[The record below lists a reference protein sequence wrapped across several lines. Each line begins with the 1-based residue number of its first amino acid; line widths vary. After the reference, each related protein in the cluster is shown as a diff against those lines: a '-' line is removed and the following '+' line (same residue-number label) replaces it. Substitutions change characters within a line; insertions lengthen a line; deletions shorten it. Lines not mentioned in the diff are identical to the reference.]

1 VSTEAELQVLKTVV
15 DKIDQSLEKMTDV
28 SANVGKIL
36 AVHEERLDRL
46 EGDKDEFSTDMK
58 ILHKR
63 ITESFA
69 DLHEKLH
76 AMEDRL
82 DLKYQKQQLNAKQQ
96 HNDIQKEIQDDI
108 DEIAKRLQ
116 KLENWRW
123 WMMGIGVGFGFFAAK
138 IIPILA

>member
-36 AVHEERLDRL
+36 AVHEARIDRL
-46 EGDKDEFSTDMK
+46 EEDKDEFSTDMK
-58 ILHKR
+58 TLHKR

-69 DLHEKLH
+69 DLHDKLH
-76 AMEDRL
+76 SMEERL

-108 DEIAKRLQ
+108 DEISKRLQ

-138 IIPILA
+138 VIPILA